1 MLFILACFLFSSL
14 MQKFSDLSY
23 NILRADF
30 LHLVMATTN
39 VSTDLSSDV
48 QPQITMMH

>member
-30 LHLVMATTN
+30 LHLVMATRN